1 LRRRRMAPAKPE
13 EEARMNRLITAPQVR
28 LIDADSSQV
37 GVVSTAQALARAQEQ
52 GLDLVE
58 VSPNTDPPVCRIMD
72 AGRQKYLRKKRE
84 SEQRRKQ
91 TRITVK
97 EVKLRPKT
105 DDHDFMTKANSAHAF
120 LEGGDKVK
128 ITIMFRGREMSHPEI
143 ARAHLD
149 RMIEVMGDDAVLEQ
163 VARMEGRNMFVILAP
178 SPAVL
183 KARQAQR
190 VEKERTDRE
199 AKKTTQAAA
208 RAAKAALAAAA
219 EAGEAEEDPSAE
231 PAEAGEAVEDPGA
244 ESAESAEAGEAEEDP
259 GAESAEAGE
268 AEEDPGAESAEAGEA
283 EGDPV
288 AEAAEATQDVKAA
301 DGEATEEA
309 AKAADVEAVAAE

>member
-13 EEARMNRLITAPQVR
+13 EEPRMNRLITVPEVR

-37 GVVSTAQALARAQEQ
+37 GVVPTARALARAEEQ

-58 VSPNTDPPVCRIMD
+58 VSPNADPPVCRIMD

-84 SEQRRKQ
+84 SEQRKKQ

-105 DDHDFMTKANSAHAF
+105 DDHDFMTKANRAHSF

-149 RMIEVMGDDAVLEQ
+149 RMIEVMGDDAVVEQ

-178 SPAVL
+178 SAAVL

-190 VEKERTDRE
+190 VAKERADRE
-199 AKKTTQAAA
+199 AKKRAQAEA
-208 RAAKAALAAAA
+208 RAAKAAAAAAAAA
-219 EAGEAEEDPSAE
+219 EA
-231 PAEAGEAVEDPGA
+231 AGEAPIETPDEPEVADPETVEADAA
-244 ESAESAEAGEAEEDP
+244 ESEANEAG
-259 GAESAEAGE
+259 
-268 AEEDPGAESAEAGEA
+268 
-283 EGDPV
+283 
-288 AEAAEATQDVKAA
+288 AAE
-301 DGEATEEA
+301 
-309 AKAADVEAVAAE
+309 